1 VAKGK
6 LVGGSDVLCQGLRL
20 DLYGRRAYFV
30 DKGRGAAG
38 CSLTLKI
45 KTRER
50 KRVMLK
56 KFGILLVVS
65 AFFFIVGC

>member
-1 VAKGK
+1 
-6 LVGGSDVLCQGLRL
+6 VLGQGLRL
-20 DLYGRRAYFV
+20 DLYCRCAYFV
-30 DKGRGAAG
+30 DKGRGAG